1 MLRKIFFLAGT
12 LALLSQTALA
22 QLSIT
27 ICGSKFMVE
36 INKQTMTAK
45 IVDYYYNI
53 DDNKYPYSTGERY
66 FEDKTNNTTLLIP
79 ETAYIDGEEYTI
91 TAIGQAAFAGYR
103 DFIYIKLP
111 ETINEIG
118 DYAFFRTALREV
130 YVPSSVVKIGKRAF
144 ARC

>member
-66 FEDKTNNTTLLIP
+66 FEDKTNKTT
-79 ETAYIDGEEYTI
+79 YTI
-91 TAIGQAAFAGYR
+91 
-103 DFIYIKLP
+103 
-111 ETINEIG
+111 
-118 DYAFFRTALREV
+118 
-130 YVPSSVVKIGKRAF
+130 
-144 ARC
+144 